1 MYIIYI
7 LIDKLLFFF
16 YTKKVVNMYLNI
28 KAIFYNIKNKMAYW
42 SLKISLLQAWIAIVL
57 VVFFN
62 KVKDY
67 SYLYEK
73 KLFLWYRE

>member
-1 MYIIYI
+1 MSI
-7 LIDKLLFFF
+7 
-16 YTKKVVNMYLNI
+16 NI
-28 KAIFYNIKNKMAYW
+28 KAIFYYIKNKMADW

-67 SYLYEK
+67 PYLYKK